1 MRTGRPA
8 KYPVS
13 LSEEERQELQGMLR
27 RGHHAARKLRR
38 VQVLLLADEGKK
50 QDDIQAQLKV
60 SNGMICSIKR
70 RYCTEGL
77 SAALEERPRP
87 GAKSKLDATGEAHL
101 IALACS
107 EAPEGRESWTMQ
119 LLAEQLVEM
128 GIVDEI
134 SDETVRT
141 TLKKKAQTVVEAAV
155 VRGTC

>member
-1 MRTGRPA
+1 MARLGKLKNVNLWCFSPDAGQQFCMLQALLYCSTSFSYGRVA
-8 KYPVS
+8 FLNIV
-13 LSEEERQELQGMLR
+13 
-27 RGHHAARKLRR
+27 
-38 VQVLLLADEGKK
+38 VW

-141 TLKKKAQTVVEAAV
+141 TLKKKTNTEETLSL
-155 VRGTC
+155 R